1 VLCNYSIVQLRRLV
15 VFVLGVRHEGVHIGL
30 DEAGQSVKCCAT
42 TALCNK
48 KGLLFPFWVCGTRV
62 SRLDWMKQGKL

>member
-42 TALCNK
+42 TALCIK
-48 KGLLFPFWVCGTRV
+48 
-62 SRLDWMKQGKL
+62 